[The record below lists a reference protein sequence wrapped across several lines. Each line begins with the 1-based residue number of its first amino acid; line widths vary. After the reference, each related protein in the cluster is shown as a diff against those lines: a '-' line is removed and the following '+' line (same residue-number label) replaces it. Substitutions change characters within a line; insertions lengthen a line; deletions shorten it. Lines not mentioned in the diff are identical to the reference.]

1 MYFQSAVCVV
11 NITNDLNIRTAY
23 PRFKQFPNA
32 KELAELYT
40 PTPEEIKLAKS
51 KTKSHEG
58 FVSFIIMLNPFNG
71 GFILPI
77 QNWFPSR

>member
-1 MYFQSAVCVV
+1 MTL
-11 NITNDLNIRTAY
+11 IDRTAY
-23 PRFKQFPNA
+23 PRFKQFPDA

-58 FVSFIIMLNPFNG
+58 FLSFIIM
-71 GFILPI
+71 
-77 QNWFPSR
+77 

>member
-1 MYFQSAVCVV
+1 MTL
-11 NITNDLNIRTAY
+11 IDRTAY

-51 KTKSHEG
+51 KPRAMKGLLGLLSC
-58 FVSFIIMLNPFNG
+58 
-71 GFILPI
+71 
-77 QNWFPSR
+77 